1 MIWLALIFGIASIG
15 AFVWYL
21 SLKKANNE
29 DDEDDGN
36 SLIVMGIAIGF
47 WLIAVIGFIL
57 SFLTI
62 VPAGHVG
69 VSVIFGKVQKKIISE
84 GLHTKNPFASVVKMT
99 IQTQSYTMNK
109 KVKSDMISALTK
121 DNLTVEMDITVL
133 YKLEASAAPEIYR
146 ILGTTDIYTEKIIRP
161 SIRTAIR
168 NSVANYNASEVMSSL
183 RERVEKDIEEEL
195 RKILGD
201 YFSQRKIGRGI
212 LIERVLLRNVNPPDK
227 LKQAIQAKLEAEQE
241 AQKMTFI
248 LQKEQMEARRK
259 TVEAKGIANAQR
271 IIAKS
276 LTKEYLQWYYLQTL
290 KELVNSPN
298 NSTVILPFDQKLTP
312 LLSVK

>member
-1 MIWLALIFGIASIG
+1 MIWLALIFGIVGIG

-21 SLKKANNE
+21 FLKKANNE
-29 DDEDDGN
+29 DDEDDG
-36 SLIVMGIAIGF
+36 SLIVGGIAISF
-47 WLIAVIGFIL
+47 WLIAVIVFIL
-57 SFLTI
+57 SCLTI

-69 VSVIFGKVQKKIISE
+69 VSIIFGKVQKKIISE
-84 GLHTKNPFASVVKMT
+84 GLHTKNIFASVVKMT
-99 IQTQSYTMNK
+99 TQTQSYTMSEK
-109 KVKSDMISALTK
+109 DKSDMISALTK

-183 RERVEKDIEEEL
+183 REKVEKNIEEEL
-195 RKILGD
+195 RKILDD

-227 LKQAIQAKLEAEQE
+227 LKEAIQAKLEAEQE

-259 TVEAKGIANAQR
+259 IVEAEGIANAQR

-290 KELVNSPN
+290 KQLVNSPN
-298 NSTVILPFDQKLTP
+298 NSTIILPFDQKLTP
-312 LLSVK
+312 MLPVK